1 MTTYIQP
8 DDSLA
13 ITSTLSVISAHSSAA
28 YELRN
33 DSIALLKTMTINTIH
48 DIMDSEDSTVNA
60 ENLDSALS
68 ILSDLVYSIVTTQKK
83 ESRRTGR
90 QGSSAGRSRA
100 SQEKIIPHEQYPGE
114 KV

>member
-13 ITSTLSVISAHSSAA
+13 ITSTLGVISAHSSVA

-33 DSIALLKTMTINTIH
+33 DSIALLKTMTINTIQ

-83 ESRRTGR
+83 ESRRR
-90 QGSSAGRSRA
+90 
-100 SQEKIIPHEQYPGE
+100 
-114 KV
+114 